1 MKGLIEHIISEG
13 DLVLREIERDVKG
26 VEAPFLLEQFRE
38 WLQKN
43 GIQGAVKSYPSFL
56 KGVDKLITG
65 IGNANEDFYS
75 LVQDCFEYAVFDKL
89 PIIFDEYEREMEEWT
104 EWAKTANDDDSRPS
118 HFRDMLSALRSY
130 RQFIEETAKNR
141 KAGTD
146 RLQPAQTAKK
156 LFMQDEFAGW
166 LQYTGQQGRS
176 SIGSTVSRIKSLNRD
191 FISKLIP
198 GKTIDI
204 LALLPKFIGQDKTKT
219 AQLLDKIES
228 RVNKAVNTP
237 EATGI
242 HPVTLRNM
250 RRAFTLYAQ
259 FIKETINGYDATSL
273 AVTAPTGDNETGKA
287 EFPIEAEETECFEYD
302 NIESTFRFRL
312 LTQDRISNNLAV
324 FFPISFIASLFK
336 RHDKLAGLGIIDS
349 DANATI
355 WLNRW
360 ADDCIANITVI
371 TEKGEFILA
380 DIDMMEID
388 TQAKSTTVL
397 LPDGQKTRLLTET
410 HQGKVVPM
418 EAGSINS
425 ITIDHTPQ
433 IAEILNSNARKLP
446 ALSRITEIMRRQAR
460 KNRIKTDSK
469 HLPQIGKTVFE
480 NIGMDQL
487 IAIIPQLKK
496 DLMLIRDKSE
506 LKLMEMKY
514 NLRKK

>member
-26 VEAPFLLEQFRE
+26 VEAPFLVEQFRE
-38 WLQKN
+38 WLQKKN
-43 GIQGAVKSYPSFL
+43 LQGAVKSYPSFL
-56 KGVDKLITG
+56 KGADKLITG

-75 LVQDCFEYAVFDKL
+75 LVQDCFEYEVFDKL
-89 PIIFDEYEREMEEWT
+89 PIIFDEYEKEMEKWT
-104 EWAKTANDDDSRPS
+104 EWAKTANDDNSRPS

-130 RQFIEETAKNR
+130 RQFIEETAENR

-146 RLQPAQTAKK
+146 RPKPAQTAKK
-156 LFMQDEFAGW
+156 LFMQDEFADW

-176 SIGSTVSRIKSLNRD
+176 SIGSIVSRIKSLNRN

-204 LALLPKFIGQDKTKT
+204 LALLPKFVEQDRTKT

-228 RVNKAVNTP
+228 RVNKAVYNP
-237 EATGI
+237 EATAI

-250 RRAFTLYAQ
+250 RRSFTLYAQ
-259 FIKETINGYDATSL
+259 FIKETISGYAPDPAETS
-273 AVTAPTGDNETGKA
+273 TSESNEPEEA
-287 EFPIEAEETECFEYD
+287 EFPMETKETECFEYD
-302 NIESTFRFRL
+302 NIESIFRFRL

-324 FFPISFIASLFK
+324 FFPISFIGSLFK
-336 RHDKLAGLGIIDS
+336 QHDKLAGLGIIDS
-349 DANATI
+349 AANATR

-360 ADDCIANITVI
+360 ADDSIANITVT

-388 TQAKSTTVL
+388 PQAKSTTVL

-410 HQGKVVPM
+410 HQGEIVPM

-433 IAEILNSNARKLP
+433 IANVLNANAGKLP
-446 ALSRITEIMRRQAR
+446 ALSRLTEIMRRQAR

-469 HLPQIGKTVFE
+469 HLPQIGKAVFE

-496 DLMLIRDKSE
+496 DLTLIRDKSE